1 MLKIFSLSSDRL
13 KIFQLLCTLK
23 NTEELEGQYSESKER
38 IVDYLHNAYNRNH
51 GVSETEKKN
60 QAIQDFIQLNKDL
73 QDENFDTDLVR
84 CARLITHMSLRANT
98 DSEILAFILEDE
110 KNFLLEKVLRM
121 EEEAEGVELFF
132 LPLALG
138 IVVKQANFFE
148 DLIYTSY
155 PSETKNPD
163 NPDKIEVS
171 IISKMKGH
179 YDILYSIQDME
190 EEEYCIRERT
200 YYYEI

>member
-60 QAIQDFIQLNKDL
+60 QAIQVFIQLNKDL
-73 QDENFDTDLVR
+73 Q
-84 CARLITHMSLRANT
+84 
-98 DSEILAFILEDE
+98 DE

-155 PSETKNPD
+155 PSETN
-163 NPDKIEVS
+163 NPDKIKVS
-171 IISKMKGH
+171 IISQMKGH
-179 YDILYSIQDME
+179 YNILYSIQDME